1 MGSWPKQPEESPLTS
16 PQADASSRAAAP
28 QQGPCSCSSQGVFAC
43 GGVPGGR
50 GHGHGQQGQTRPEQV
65 LPLANRKRACDAGG
79 RPLAPDAWDR
89 ESLSRQNEMQLRSPE
104 QGSFSVGG
112 CGGGGGSSSSSRLD
126 DAARHFG
133 GGGGGG
139 PLSQGGLGGGLGRPP
154 GHGLAGLS
162 SGEAAAAHEFV
173 ASLQSG
179 DGGGMSVALPHG
191 LGGSHSVH
199 EQLRSHLQN
208 AAQRLGGGD
217 GRGGGADEHGDS
229 QPSRRAVSGGP
240 GVGGQWGAAATTL
253 GNGEEVIELDD
264 IFDVRPCPPPPS
276 LTRCARRELHA
287 PPPLP
292 HPSRR
297 RRSKLTTL
305 PDASLHP
312 RRCLTIGTS
321 LSGSPSSS
329 AAGQDPTQDPSRTRA
344 AATTDMA
351 AAEHSL
357 TTVTQRNASTVL
369 LCS

>member
-264 IFDVRPCPPPPS
+264 IFDVRPRPLPPPS
-276 LTRCARRELHA
+276 LSYPLRTPRAARPATAAPSQPPSPLQADDSTRCLPPSAQVLDNWDEFERQPELVGGG
-287 PPPLP
+287 
-292 HPSRR
+292 
-297 RRSKLTTL
+297 TG
-305 PDASLHP
+305 PDAGP
-312 RRCLTIGTS
+312 EQD
-321 LSGSPSSS
+321 PSSS
-329 AAGQDPTQDPSRTRA
+329 DDRHGGS
-344 AATTDMA
+344 
-351 AAEHSL
+351 
-357 TTVTQRNASTVL
+357 
-369 LCS
+369 